1 MYVVDDVSWLQHPER
16 NPLISDSRCS
26 SCCSIDLFFWYLCWL
41 KNQNEYNLH
50 LVNGN
55 FRRSPYKVVECFVTK
70 KKNRLMMLSA
80 NKFLLLSRRGA
91 FSIVRRCVQ
100 KSTGLEFAA
109 KIINTKKLSARG
121 KFSSLVNPFGNCL
134 FCSFLERDRLS
145 FWPVQFYIS
154 FSLYWLE
161 ASFANEQKQNW
172 GQLEAPSP
180 SLHRNF
186 GIYIYGVQL
195 MKRKCI
201 EKTAKD

>member
-1 MYVVDDVSWLQHPER
+1 MLLLLLHRSLLLVLV
-16 NPLISDSRCS
+16 LIEKSKWIQFTWSTEIS
-26 SCCSIDLFFWYLCWL
+26 GASIDPRTKFC
-41 KNQNEYNLH
+41 N
-50 LVNGN
+50 
-55 FRRSPYKVVECFVTK
+55 K